1 LSIPLGVDIINFGF
15 VKLGK
20 SSCLIGSA
28 LVMGFYFKDLES
40 GSCVLELVTQ
50 VATLTPKFALAS
62 LHPCLRPCSSLYT

>member
-1 LSIPLGVDIINFGF
+1 LSIPLGVDIINFGV

-28 LVMGFYFKDLES
+28 LAMGVYFKDLES

-50 VATLTPKFALAS
+50 VVALATKFALAS
-62 LHPCLRPCSSLYT
+62 SHPRLRPCSSLNT